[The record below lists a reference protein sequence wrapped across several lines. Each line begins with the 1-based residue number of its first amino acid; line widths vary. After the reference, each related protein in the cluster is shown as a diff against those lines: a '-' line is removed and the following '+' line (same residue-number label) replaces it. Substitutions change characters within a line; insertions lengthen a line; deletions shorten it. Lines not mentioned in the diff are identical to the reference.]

1 MNVEIGLWPKFEN
14 WKKIHKKKEKE
25 KTNGIWTLELWN
37 NLQETITPNL
47 VLKKKN
53 KVREVKNWNFEFK
66 LFSATLKFEP
76 YTNCF
81 EGLEDKNQ
89 NQEL

>member
-1 MNVEIGLWPKFEN
+1 
-14 WKKIHKKKEKE
+14 
-25 KTNGIWTLELWN
+25 
-37 NLQETITPNL
+37 LQETITPNL

>member
-1 MNVEIGLWPKFEN
+1 
-14 WKKIHKKKEKE
+14 
-25 KTNGIWTLELWN
+25 
-37 NLQETITPNL
+37 L

-53 KVREVKNWNFEFK
+53 KVREVKNWKFEFE

-76 YTNCF
+76 YINRF
-81 EGLEDKNQ
+81 EEGLEDKNQ